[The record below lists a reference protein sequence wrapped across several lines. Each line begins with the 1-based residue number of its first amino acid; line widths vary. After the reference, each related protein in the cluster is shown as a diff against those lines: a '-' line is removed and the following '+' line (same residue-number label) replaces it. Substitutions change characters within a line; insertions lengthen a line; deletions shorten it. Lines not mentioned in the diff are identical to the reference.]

1 MKTVDSSGI
10 ATRIPAPT
18 ATNGRAPASRA
29 IAQVSGAASAPM
41 SANGAAD
48 AHATSPKTAR
58 NGTWT
63 IDASGIQWAFEG
75 IGRVGIGRDRAAD
88 LGEDPDEIDVEAGA
102 RVERPGHVDVVR
114 RIGVGRVREM
124 PDQERPDEEGEPV

>member
-29 IAQVSGAASAPM
+29 IAQVSGAASAPI

-75 IGRVGIGRDRAAD
+75 IGRVGTAGIVPPTSGKIQMKSTLKPAPAWSARATST
-88 LGEDPDEIDVEAGA
+88 
-102 RVERPGHVDVVR
+102 
-114 RIGVGRVREM
+114 
-124 PDQERPDEEGEPV
+124 